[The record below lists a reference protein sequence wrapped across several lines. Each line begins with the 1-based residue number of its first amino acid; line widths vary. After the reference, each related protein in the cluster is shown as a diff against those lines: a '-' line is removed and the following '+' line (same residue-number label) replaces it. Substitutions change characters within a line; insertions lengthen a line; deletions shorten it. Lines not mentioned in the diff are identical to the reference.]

1 MGNLDI
7 TKTAQSDFTNQV
19 TSYEVTPVNVDEAR
33 DLEETVWTNNRASIQ
48 WGWFNSNPDLK
59 SALIMKA
66 IWDVGKGY
74 TTDPK
79 TKIIL
84 EHIKGNGKQT
94 FRDIL
99 FSMEIMKRIY
109 GDAFAEIIRDK
120 KTRAL
125 INIKLLNPANIRVV
139 FDKWGVIKRYE
150 QFNDENKDGP
160 TTWTPEEILH
170 FSNLSMCGQIHGIS
184 EIDVLEPTLKA
195 DEESFADVR
204 KVMHSQ
210 AIPMILWKLKTDKVT
225 DINDF
230 VAKINRAR
238 SLGGENLF
246 IPDDDNLVTHELVE
260 INLSNA
266 IFEWRNDIRNKFYRN
281 IGLPQIIPGAGGNST
296 ESESKVIYTA
306 YGNIVENDQKYV
318 EEQIWNQLYLKIDL
332 IPPESLIPQLQADTS
347 KDTGQMGVTPGEM
360 SPAVSQTKSPEVKA

>member
-7 TKTAQSDFTNQV
+7 NKTTLSDLTNQV
-19 TSYEVTPVNVDEAR
+19 SQYEVNPLNVQTVADT
-33 DLEETVWTNNRASIQ
+33 EETEWVNNRASIQ

-74 TTDPK
+74 TADTE
-79 TKIIL
+79 TMVIL
-84 EHIKGNGKQT
+84 DHIQGNGKQS
-94 FRDIL
+94 FRDVL

-109 GDAFAEIIRDK
+109 GDAYAEIIRDEE
-120 KTRAL
+120 TDEL
-125 INIKLLNPANIRVV
+125 INIKLLNPANIKVI
-139 FDKWGVIKRYE
+139 FDKRGMIKRYE
-150 QFNDENKDGP
+150 QFAATAKD
-160 TTWTPEEILH
+160 TLTKWNPEEILH
-170 FSNLSMCGQIHGIS
+170 FANLSMCGQIHGIS
-184 EIDVLEPTLKA
+184 EIDVLEPTLRA

-210 AIPMILWKLKTDKVT
+210 AIPLILWKLKTD
-225 DINDF
+225 DIASINAF
-230 VAKINRAR
+230 VEKINRAR
-238 SLGGENLF
+238 ALGGENVF
-246 IPDDDNLVTHELVE
+246 IPDDENLVTHELVQ
-260 INLSNA
+260 INLSSA

-306 YGNIVENDQKYV
+306 YGNIVENDQKYI

-332 IPPESLIPQLQADTS
+332 IPPESLIPQLQADTA
-347 KDTGQMGVTPGEM
+347 KDVGQMGVTPGEM
-360 SPAVSQTKSPEVKA
+360 SPGGSS

>member
-1 MGNLDI
+1 MGNLDT
-7 TKTAQSDFTNQV
+7 TKTQQSDFTNQV
-19 TSYEVTPVNVDEAR
+19 KEYEVTPLNVNEAKDLDE
-33 DLEETVWTNNRASIQ
+33 TTWTNDRASIQ

-59 SALIMKA
+59 SALVMKA

-74 TTDPK
+74 TADAST
-79 TKIIL
+79 TVTL
-84 EHIKGNGKQT
+84 EHIRGNGKQS

-109 GDAFAEIIRDK
+109 GDAFAEIITDT
-120 KTRAL
+120 KTGKL
-125 INIKLLNPANIRVV
+125 INLKLLNPANIRIVYNK
-139 FDKWGVIKRYE
+139 FGDIIRYE
-150 QFNDENKDGP
+150 QFNKPNDAKP
-160 TTWTPEEILH
+160 TKWKPEEILH
-170 FSNLSMCGQIHGIS
+170 FQNLSMCGQIHGIS

-204 KVMHSQ
+204 KVMHNQ
-210 AIPMILWKLKTDKVT
+210 AIPMILWKLKTDDTTKIT
-225 DINDF
+225 DF
-230 VAKINRAR
+230 VTKVNRAR

-260 INLSNA
+260 INLSAA

-318 EEQIWNQLYLKIDL
+318 EEQIWAQLYLRIDL
-332 IPPESLIPQLQADTS
+332 IPPESLIPQLQSDTR
-347 KDTGQMGVTPGEM
+347 KDTGQMGVTAGEM
-360 SPAVSQTKSPEVKA
+360 SPGGSA